1 MPARHNSVRRLAIL
15 ALGLAFVSGGR
26 CLAARYVPIT
36 IWLNSHAVLKGGT
49 SDNGEADPDVLWRHL
64 KNATL
69 RRIGEY
75 RVERDAQDGSRATL
89 TGNIVVEVSY
99 AGRAEVSE
107 LKLIRA
113 AEPGTW
119 KVAPDEIERTF
130 ATRHKPFDFRIWIA
144 GQPTLWTKQRF
155 RRGPKADTAD
165 NVWAELK
172 RTTIYGKE
180 IPPNSNNPLRASLK
194 GGVVIKLTY
203 ADESWGKV
211 EVPQLKLTRDKP
223 NQLWKVDPAQFEEL
237 LESRTMPEQ

>member
-1 MPARHNSVRRLAIL
+1 MLPPRCSASIFFCPGPSPIVLYSASAAQSLRPIWEREPMPARHSSVRWSAMFL
-15 ALGLAFVSGGR
+15 ALGLALTSGSR

-36 IWLNSHAVLKGGT
+36 IWLNNHAVLKGGT
-49 SDNGEADPDVLWRHL
+49 SDNGEGDPDVLWRHL

-119 KVAPDEIERTF
+119 RVAPEEI
-130 ATRHKPFDFRIWIA
+130 
-144 GQPTLWTKQRF
+144 
-155 RRGPKADTAD
+155 
-165 NVWAELK
+165 
-172 RTTIYGKE
+172 
-180 IPPNSNNPLRASLK
+180 
-194 GGVVIKLTY
+194 
-203 ADESWGKV
+203 
-211 EVPQLKLTRDKP
+211 
-223 NQLWKVDPAQFEEL
+223 
-237 LESRTMPEQ
+237 